1 MRYTILITSN
11 KHKKVKEARPINYTK
26 IISLLHRTSWVF
38 FEGCSMF
45 YSHQILA
52 RKGPLATVWIAAHLQ
67 HRLKKPHYNS
77 VDITSTV
84 DRIIFPEAPI
94 ALRMSGHLLLGVV
107 RIYSKKVDYLYHDC
121 NDAMV
126 KVSKAFAPTHVNLTD
141 AAASAPPDDVT
152 LPERFELDAL
162 KLDDFTFTERDVDIY
177 IRSPEDITLPDP
189 TPLNM
194 DHYVAITFED
204 IDMTPSGDYVHGL
217 DGVRER
223 DTPQPAG
230 ADGTDSSG
238 RAGSGNGTELPS
250 EGLHG
255 VSSSAVQPMEEDIRP
270 VQLVNIGE
278 YQPEATTERTH
289 EHQSPQSIEVMRHA
303 ALDFTVPDL
312 PLPNQRAD
320 EAAQEKAELSDKDRE
335 YVSPLGEELL
345 ESGEQPPS
353 FQPQIEQVEIAAS
366 EESPN
371 LLASRL
377 SLGQSSLQF
386 SVKSTPLV
394 PQVHAPPVEVAQRR
408 RKRKLYDEKSI
419 VLSNKALK
427 AALNDTSKILRKK
440 RRLPDT
446 FLGSWKLERII
457 RKEHIFTEPL
467 LTGMCED
474 LHAVYMDLSAKPY
487 FAITEEPLQERR
499 DQHAPDVVPQPD
511 VTPSIVAQQV
521 EGERGDDFP
530 DIPTEQG
537 DDYLGSEEVQAAPPD
552 REPEKSPRETRDFG
566 SAHEGEGEETPVSP
580 TELDMEIERLRKHEG
595 DVGTSFIPEF
605 TPTAALRSRARQDDI
620 PTVSA
625 GSFELG
631 QEPESTL
638 GPRLF
643 LTPDLALSAETHG
656 TEALATS
663 DRHQIEQPAFS
674 DLPELMKSPGTEE
687 LHFLEADSSLSGLQG
702 TQDVNSLSVRTRA
715 VAQYLKGLSPAS
727 LTPDEQSAT
736 LSLNDILE
744 NKSRKLCARMFYETL
759 VLKSFDLIDV
769 VQNESYGDITL
780 KLTSALKA
788 QL

>member
-1 MRYTILITSN
+1 
-11 KHKKVKEARPINYTK
+11 
-26 IISLLHRTSWVF
+26 
-38 FEGCSMF
+38 MF

-84 DRIIFPEAPI
+84 DRVIFPEAPI

-126 KVSKAFAPTHVNLTD
+126 KVSKAFAPTHVHLTD
-141 AAASAPPDDVT
+141 VAASAPPDDVT
-152 LPERFELDAL
+152 LPKRFELDTL
-162 KLDDFTFTERDVDIY
+162 KLGDYTFTEQDVDSY
-177 IRSPEDITLPDP
+177 IRSPEAVTLPDP

-204 IDMTPSGDYVHGL
+204 IDMTPSGNNVRGL

-223 DTPQPAG
+223 DAPQPAG
-230 ADGTDSSG
+230 VDGTDSSG
-238 RAGSGNGTELPS
+238 VAGSGNWTELAS

-270 VQLVNIGE
+270 VQHVNIGE
-278 YQPEATTERTH
+278 FFKKPADVDQMRSDPGPSNQPEATTERTQ

-303 ALDFTVPDL
+303 VLDFTLPDL

-320 EAAQEKAELSDKDRE
+320 EAAQQKAELSNKDRE

-353 FQPQIEQVEIAAS
+353 FQPQNEQMESVAS

-371 LLASRL
+371 LLASHL
-377 SLGQSSLQF
+377 SLGQSSLRL

-394 PQVHAPPVEVAQRR
+394 PQVHVPPLEVAQRR

-427 AALNDTSKILRKK
+427 ASLNDTCKILRGK

-446 FLGSWKLERII
+446 FLGSWKLERIT

-499 DQHAPDVVPQPD
+499 DQRAPDVVPQPD

-521 EGERGDDFP
+521 EGEVGDDFP
-530 DIPTEQG
+530 NIPTEQE
-537 DDYLGSEEVQAAPPD
+537 DDYLGSEEVQAIPPPD
-552 REPEKSPRETRDFG
+552 REPEKSLKGTRDFG
-566 SAHEGEGEETPVSP
+566 SAQGGDGEETGVSP
-580 TELDMEIERLRKHEG
+580 SEHDMEIERLRKHEG

-605 TPTAALRSRARQDDI
+605 TPSTEALRSQARQDDI

-625 GSFELG
+625 GSFQLG
-631 QEPESTL
+631 QEAESTL

-643 LTPDLALSAETHG
+643 LTPDLASSAETHG

-663 DRHQIEQPAFS
+663 DRHQIEQPTFS
-674 DLPELMKSPGTEE
+674 DSPELMKSPGTED

-702 TQDVNSLSVRTRA
+702 THDVNSLSVRTRA
-715 VAQYLKGLSPAS
+715 VAKYLKGLSPAT
-727 LTPDEQSAT
+727 LTPADQSAT
-736 LSLNDILE
+736 LSLNDILK

-788 QL
+788 LL